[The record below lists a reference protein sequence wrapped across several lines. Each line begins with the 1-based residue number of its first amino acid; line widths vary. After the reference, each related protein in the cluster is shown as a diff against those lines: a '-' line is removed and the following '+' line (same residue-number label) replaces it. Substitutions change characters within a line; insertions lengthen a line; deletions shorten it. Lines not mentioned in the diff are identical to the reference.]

1 MGEMLMSWGDV
12 WTVVLTGISIV
23 FVALVILIAIVW
35 AYGKIF
41 QTIEKKKTDRVTPDN
56 GISVPLTESVTSK
69 STGTADGVSSEVV
82 AAITA
87 AVYAFTDGR
96 GVVTGIK
103 VQKRIQNGR
112 RRSTEW
118 GYAGTVSA
126 MKKLNRIGR

>member
-41 QTIEKKKTDRVTPDN
+41 QSIEKKKTNRVTPN
-56 GISVPLTESVTSK
+56 NAEPTPRTESTSLK
-69 STGTADGVSSEVV
+69 NTGAADGVSSEVV

-103 VQKRIQNGR
+103 VQKCVQTGR

-118 GYAGTVSA
+118 GYAGTLSSL
-126 MKKLNRIGR
+126 KNFNWIGR